1 MTTLSWFVSARR
13 WENRKSFSS
22 FCWKE
27 GIREVVCF
35 RTAQLVSGHISK
47 FRVCDGT
54 PLHSFWQK
62 KVELT
67 RKADEN
73 GTLLYLFFFL
83 IIKCRQIVCYEVLI
97 NSWWVIQLSFCF
109 DFDLKFETFNKLVKT
124 PFDTYPV
131 WIDRRAKIVVVA
143 VEVMQL
149 TSSSWKAI
157 VRVG

>member
-1 MTTLSWFVSARR
+1 MTTLSRDLCVRDSGKIASRLARLLNGRNQGGCVFQNCTACVWSHFKVPCLR
-13 WENRKSFSS
+13 WHSS
-22 FCWKE
+22 
-27 GIREVVCF
+27 
-35 RTAQLVSGHISK
+35 
-47 FRVCDGT
+47 
-54 PLHSFWQK
+54 
-62 KVELT
+62 
-67 RKADEN
+67 
-73 GTLLYLFFFL
+73 TLLLTEKGRAHTHSRWKRNLLYFFFFL

-124 PFDTYPV
+124 PFDTCPV

-149 TSSSWKAI
+149 RSSSWKAI